1 MSKNL
6 PKKVIS
12 KKASQLVPLILL
24 VVKTYS

>member
-12 KKASQLVPLILL
+12 KMASQLVPLILL